1 MNEWLQ
7 KILEDNLEKILRII
21 FFWEKDDKRIG
32 ISIRFIHHFIVY
44 TTFISYIIL
53 HIIPSHYI
61 LFLILYIMIFLMW
74 LQHCIYGG
82 CIFSTI
88 ESKLI
93 GDNYSM
99 WDSILDMFHITVTS
113 DSINGFYI
121 LASSISLFV
130 ITCEMI
136 EKTVAIIINHMQ

>member
-1 MNEWLQ
+1 
-7 KILEDNLEKILRII
+7 
-21 FFWEKDDKRIG
+21 
-32 ISIRFIHHFIVY
+32 
-44 TTFISYIIL
+44 
-53 HIIPSHYI
+53 
-61 LFLILYIMIFLMW
+61 MW

-136 EKTVAIIINHMQ
+136 EKTVAIIIKHMQ